1 MRQTMSQATFKLVY
15 DGDALKDGEMDVADL
30 APALLAMGEFVRA
43 SARAVYGDEAQV
55 SVKVKATNEGSF
67 EVLFAMAVDAAGHA
81 WEFWKKDD
89 IQAAAQL
96 AGLMGLSATG
106 VAGGAIWAVKKLRG
120 QPAKLRSASEPG
132 SVEIETPTGVIV
144 VPEGVGRIVVDR
156 AVRAALERLVAD
168 PLEKDG
174 IDTVIFAQGE
184 RAEKI
189 EESEASWFRAPL
201 TIEADEFVSRYTRA
215 FSIMSLHFTAGKKWR
230 LSDGRGSAKLIA
242 IDDEDFNGKVAR
254 NEVRFAKGDIL
265 ICEVVETSRRTDA
278 GFKSEF
284 EIIRVIEHRPAP
296 VTPPQ
301 LPLEGSSGG

>member
-1 MRQTMSQATFKLVY
+1 MSQATFKLVY
-15 DGDALKDGEMDVADL
+15 DGDALKEGEMDVADL

-43 SARAVYGDEAQV
+43 SAHAVYGDEARV
-55 SVKVKATNEGSF
+55 SVKVRATNEGSF
-67 EVLFAMAVDAAGHA
+67 EVLFAMAVDAASHA

-89 IQAAAQL
+89 VQAAAQL
-96 AGLMGLSATG
+96 ASLMGLSG
-106 VAGGAIWAVKKLRG
+106 VGVGGGAIWAIRKLRG
-120 QPAKLRSASEPG
+120 QPAILKSASEPG
-132 SVEIETPTGVIV
+132 SVEIETPTGLIV

-156 AVRAALERLVAD
+156 AVRLALERLVAD
-168 PLEKDG
+168 PLEKEG

-189 EESEASWFRAPL
+189 QEFEASWFRTPL
-201 TIEADEFVSRYTRA
+201 TIEADEFISRYTRA

-230 LSDGRGSAKLIA
+230 LSDGRGPAKLIA

-296 VTPPQ
+296 ASPPQ
-301 LPLEGSSGG
+301 LPLAGSSES